1 MCIWNKLI
9 YILGL
14 HKNLVL
20 KYMKS
25 WKVGFIVCY
34 YCGKEKLLWF
44 SGGNVLRIWLID
56 DDS

>member
-9 YILGL
+9 YI